1 MYLAVPDFAW
11 FDEQL
16 AELHLLAAGRPLG
29 DYLRPVGR
37 VRAKLAALLVWP
49 RPVSR

>member
-1 MYLAVPDFAW
+1 VYLAVPDFAW

-16 AELHLLAAGRPLG
+16 AERHLLAAARPLG
-29 DYLRPVGR
+29 DCLRDVLR
-37 VRAKLAALLVWP
+37 VLAKPAALLVWP

>member
-1 MYLAVPDFAW
+1 MAVPDFAW

-16 AELHLLAAGRPLG
+16 AEPHSLGAGRPLG
-29 DYLRPVGR
+29 DYLRHAVR
-37 VRAKLAALLVWP
+37 VRATLATLLVWP